1 MNFETPSISG
11 LIREISE
18 LRQEVI
24 HLRSQLPNKEGD
36 NKLPTYNKEHPLPDK
51 SLLDELLKSSSE
63 KDIDPLLQSFNNK
76 LLVMGF
82 ISIHKLDGTYLY
94 LSNNF
99 EILTGHNRESIIGKS
114 GYSIMNE
121 QDKRKVELYSHA
133 QNIKGKDT
141 VTNWRVKHAHGHY
154 IWMETFSHIIFDE
167 EKQPAYIYCLSR
179 NVTDKLAVQSKL
191 EQSRKMY
198 NSIYHSSPDALFLL
212 DVNTLEISDCNKR
225 ALKLFKY
232 NSKSDVFGK
241 HFSELQQ
248 RELSFPEIYRINKRI
263 NSKKIWTSE
272 VRCLDSY
279 GNIFEGMMA
288 MRKGDNPDAPFILLR
303 ITDLTKLK
311 NTQSVIQQQ
320 EQLIASISE
329 NVNEGIYR
337 STLNG
342 KMVYANK
349 AFARIFGYSS
359 VNEVLKIKVEDF
371 YVKSEQRVGIVD
383 KIHKYG
389 ILTNEEALFK
399 RKNGESFW
407 GVLSVKLSKSDKGEF
422 YFDGAIKDITES
434 KHYQNQLEVQNQ
446 ELTEVNNAL
455 DRFVYSASHDLRAP
469 IASSLGLIDIA
480 LRENNVDIIK
490 EYLKLQGKTLRKLD
504 TFISDI
510 IDYSRNTRVQ
520 LDFEEV
526 DFESMVKNAFE
537 TYQYMENAS
546 TITKNVRV
554 KQTLPFVS
562 DKNRLNI
569 ILNNLLSN
577 AIKYCNPYQEQP
589 KINVTIELSE
599 DYANVIIEDNG
610 LGIPEEHLE
619 KIFEMFHRAHPEKKG
634 SGLGLFIVQET
645 VQKLNG
651 SIDVTSKE
659 GEGST
664 FTLTIPNMAKRT
676 TTEVNA

>member
-1 MNFETPSISG
+1 MNFDTPTISG
-11 LIREISE
+11 LVKEITE

-24 HLRSQLPNKEGD
+24 QLRAQLPKKEESNIFLDNNKKHPLPNK
-36 NKLPTYNKEHPLPDK
+36 K
-51 SLLDELLKSSSE
+51 LLDDLLKNTSE
-63 KDIDPLLQSFNNK
+63 KETDPLLQSFNNK

-82 ISIHKLDGTYLY
+82 FSIHKLDGTYLY
-94 LSNNF
+94 LSQNF
-99 EILTGHNRESIIGKS
+99 EILTGHKREAIIGKE
-114 GYSIMNE
+114 GYAIMHE
-121 QDKRKVELYSHA
+121 HDKKKVEIYSHA

-141 VTNWRVKHAHGHY
+141 VTNWRIKHFKGHY
-154 IWMETFSHIIFDE
+154 IWMETFAHIIFDE
-167 EKQPAYIYCLSR
+167 QKKPAYIYCLNR
-179 NVTDKLAVQSKL
+179 NVTDKFAIQNKL
-191 EQSRKMY
+191 EQSRKIY

-212 DVNTLEISDCNKR
+212 DINTLEIYDCNKR

-232 NSKSDVFGK
+232 NSKSEIFGK

-263 NSKKIWTSE
+263 NSKKIWTAE
-272 VRCLDSY
+272 VKCLDFY

-303 ITDLTKLK
+303 ITDLTKVK
-311 NTQSVIQQQ
+311 NTQSLIQQQ

-337 STLNG
+337 STLSG

-359 VNEVLKIKVEDF
+359 VSEVLNIKVEDF
-371 YVKSEQRVGIVD
+371 YAEAEQRENIID

-389 ILTNEEALFK
+389 ILNNEEALFF
-399 RKNGESFW
+399 RKNGNHFW
-407 GVLSVKLSKSDKGEF
+407 GLLNVKLSKGKNGDF

-469 IASSLGLIDIA
+469 IASSLGLIDITM
-480 LRENNVDIIK
+480 REDNVEIIK
-490 EYLKLQGKTLRKLD
+490 EYLRLQAKTLRKLD
-504 TFISDI
+504 HFISDI
-510 IDYSRNTRVQ
+510 IDYSRNTRLQ
-520 LDFEEV
+520 LNFEEV
-526 DFESMVKNAFE
+526 DFENMVKNAFE
-537 TYQYMENAS
+537 TYEYMDNAS
-546 TITKNVRV
+546 LISKTIHV
-554 KQTLPFVS
+554 KKKLPFIS

-577 AIKYCNPYQEQP
+577 AIKYSNPYQENP
-589 KINVTIELSE
+589 KITVSIEINE
-599 DYANVIIEDNG
+599 EYANVIIEDNG

-619 KIFEMFHRAHPEKKG
+619 KIFDMFHRAHPEKKG

-651 SIDVTSKE
+651 SINVISKE

-664 FTLTIPNMAKRT
+664 FTLTLPKIFERT
-676 TTEVNA
+676 HTEVND